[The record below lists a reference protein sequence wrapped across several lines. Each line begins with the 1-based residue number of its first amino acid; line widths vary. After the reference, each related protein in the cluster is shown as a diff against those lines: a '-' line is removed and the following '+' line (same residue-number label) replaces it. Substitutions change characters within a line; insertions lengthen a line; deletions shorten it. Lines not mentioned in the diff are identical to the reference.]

1 MSELSFSSFCGWL
14 KFRHL
19 LLIDTL
25 GRTRNMHL
33 AAQQMNLSQPAI
45 SKMLKEIESLLG
57 FALFER
63 QPRSM
68 PPTALG
74 EHVLRYAQIALNDA
88 RSFVEQ
94 IGSLREGGHGHLKVG
109 GIFAATAIA
118 LPEAILQIKQ
128 RWPLLS
134 IEVVEQTSN
143 HLMEMLEEKKLDL
156 AVARFTEQGQQQ
168 RYDFQPLAPEPFCI
182 VVNSQHP
189 LAEAGPTS
197 LQQLVDLPW
206 ILYPVG
212 TPIRARME
220 RAFAEA
226 GVAMPKNTVDTISM
240 QTFLQ
245 VLRRGP
251 MIGMLPDA
259 MVDSLLE
266 SGQLKTLDTP
276 LHLAPQDYGILTR
289 KGEPLVGAAL
299 EFAEILKE
307 NARLAGNAC
316 RSEPVE
322 SSHRRD
328 DRQR

>member
-143 HLMEMLEEKKLDL
+143 HLMEMLEEKTLDL
-156 AVARFTEQGQQQ
+156 AVARFTEHSQAQ

-182 VVNSQHP
+182 VVNSRHP
-189 LAEAGPTS
+189 LADAGPIS

-220 RAFAEA
+220 LAFADA
-226 GVAMPKNTVDTISM
+226 GVALPRNTVDTISM

-245 VLRRGP
+245 VLQRGP

-259 MVDSLLE
+259 MVHPLLE
-266 SGQLKTLDTP
+266 SGQLKALDTP

-289 KGEPLVGAAL
+289 KGEQLVGAAL
-299 EFAEILKE
+299 EFAQILTE
-307 NARLAGNAC
+307 NARLA
-316 RSEPVE
+316 
-322 SSHRRD
+322 RD
-328 DRQR
+328 QGVANGAGEGQIR

>member
-1 MSELSFSSFCGWL
+1 MSDLSFSSFCGWL

-19 LLIDTL
+19 VLIDTL
-25 GRTRNMHL
+25 GRTCNMHL

-63 QPRSM
+63 RPRSM

-94 IGSLREGGHGHLKVG
+94 ISSLREGGHGYLKVG
-109 GIFAATAIA
+109 GIFAATAVA

-156 AVARFTEQGQQQ
+156 AVARFTDQSQQQ

-182 VVNSQHP
+182 VVNNRHP
-189 LAEAGPTS
+189 LANTGPTA
-197 LQQLVDLPW
+197 LEQLVDLPW

-220 RAFAEA
+220 LAFAEA
-226 GVAMPKNTVDTISM
+226 GVRMPRNTIDTISM

-245 VLRRGP
+245 VLQRGP
-251 MIGMLPDA
+251 MIGMLPNA
-259 MVDSLLE
+259 MVDPLLE
-266 SGQLKTLDTP
+266 SGQLNTLDTP
-276 LHLAPQDYGILTR
+276 LHLVPQDYGILTR
-289 KGEPLVGAAL
+289 KDEPLAGAAL

-307 NARLAGNAC
+307 NARLGAMP
-316 RSEPVE
+316 PV
-322 SSHRRD
+322 
-328 DRQR
+328 

>member
-1 MSELSFSSFCGWL
+1 MSELSFSSVCGWL

-88 RSFVEQ
+88 RSFVQQ
-94 IGSLREGGHGHLKVG
+94 ISSLREGGHGHLKVG
-109 GIFAATAIA
+109 GIFAATAVA

-128 RWPLLS
+128 RSPLLS

-156 AVARFTEQGQQQ
+156 AVARFTDQSQQQ

-182 VVNSQHP
+182 VVNNRHP
-189 LAEAGPTS
+189 LADAGPTS

-220 RAFAEA
+220 LAFAEA
-226 GVAMPKNTVDTISM
+226 GVGMPRNTVDTISM

-245 VLRRGP
+245 VLQRGP
-251 MIGMLPDA
+251 MIGMLPNA
-259 MVDSLLE
+259 MVNPLLD

-276 LHLAPQDYGILTR
+276 LHLVPQDYGILTR
-289 KGEPLVGAAL
+289 KGEQLVGAAL

-307 NARLAGNAC
+307 NARLT
-316 RSEPVE
+316 
-322 SSHRRD
+322 RD
-328 DRQR
+328 LVS

>member
-143 HLMEMLEEKKLDL
+143 HLMDMLEEKKLDL

-307 NARLAGNAC
+307 NARLAGNA
-316 RSEPVE
+316 VE
-322 SSHRRD
+322 
-328 DRQR
+328 

>member
-156 AVARFTEQGQQQ
+156 AVARFTEHSQEQ

-182 VVNSQHP
+182 VVNSRHP
-189 LAEAGPTS
+189 LADAGPIS

-220 RAFAEA
+220 LAFAEA
-226 GVAMPKNTVDTISM
+226 GVAMPRNTVDTISM

-245 VLRRGP
+245 VLQRGP

-259 MVDSLLE
+259 MVYPLLE
-266 SGQLKTLDTP
+266 NGQLKALDTP

-289 KGEPLVGAAL
+289 KGEQLVGAAL
-299 EFAEILKE
+299 EFAQILTD
-307 NARLAGNAC
+307 NARLARDQVA
-316 RSEPVE
+316 E
-322 SSHRRD
+322 SAAVAGETR
-328 DRQR
+328 

>member
-63 QPRSM
+63 LPRSM

-94 IGSLREGGHGHLKVG
+94 ISSLREGGHGHLKVG
-109 GIFAATAIA
+109 GIFAATAVA

-128 RWPLLS
+128 RSPLLS

-156 AVARFTEQGQQQ
+156 AVARFTDQSQQQ

-182 VVNSQHP
+182 VVNNRHP
-189 LAEAGPTS
+189 LADAGPTS

-220 RAFAEA
+220 LAFAEA
-226 GVAMPKNTVDTISM
+226 GVGMPRNTVDTISM

-245 VLRRGP
+245 VLQRGP
-251 MIGMLPDA
+251 MIGMLPNA
-259 MVDSLLE
+259 MVHPLLD

-276 LHLAPQDYGILTR
+276 LHLVPQDYGILTR

-307 NARLAGNAC
+307 NARLA
-316 RSEPVE
+316 
-322 SSHRRD
+322 RD
-328 DRQR
+328 SAS

>member
-212 TPIRARME
+212 SPIRARME

-266 SGQLKTLDTP
+266 NGQLKTLDTP

-316 RSEPVE
+316 RSELA
-322 SSHRRD
+322 RD
-328 DRQR
+328 GREQ

>member
-156 AVARFTEQGQQQ
+156 AVARFTEHSQEQ

-182 VVNSQHP
+182 VVNSRHP
-189 LAEAGPTS
+189 LADAGPIS

-220 RAFAEA
+220 LAFAEA
-226 GVAMPKNTVDTISM
+226 GVAMPRNTVDTISM

-245 VLRRGP
+245 VLQRGP

-259 MVDSLLE
+259 MVYPLLE
-266 SGQLKTLDTP
+266 NGQLKALDTP

-289 KGEPLVGAAL
+289 KGEQLVGAAL
-299 EFAEILKE
+299 EFAQILTD
-307 NARLAGNAC
+307 NARLARDQVAENAAVAGET
-316 RSEPVE
+316 R
-322 SSHRRD
+322 
-328 DRQR
+328 

>member
-143 HLMEMLEEKKLDL
+143 HLMDMLEEKKLDL

-307 NARLAGNAC
+307 NARLAGNAV
-316 RSEPVE
+316 S
-322 SSHRRD
+322 
-328 DRQR
+328 

>member
-299 EFAEILKE
+299 EFAEILKD
-307 NARLAGNAC
+307 NARLAGNA
-316 RSEPVE
+316 VG
-322 SSHRRD
+322 
-328 DRQR
+328 